1 MTSCTS
7 RCRSRRGTCLCRR
20 SSPRRV
26 SWGVAEHRSTRN
38 RTPRRGVEQAV
49 PFPTARPR
57 CLLVTART
65 PDVEDSP
72 MPTYQYRCVD
82 CGSELETVQK
92 FSDPSLT
99 ECPEC
104 DGTLR
109 KVYSAVGVVFKGSG
123 FYATDNR
130 TKGKT
135 AAATATTN
143 SEKSPGTE
151 KSSGSE
157 KAATPSDSGSSST
170 KSTSSSTTS
179 AA

>member
-1 MTSCTS
+1 
-7 RCRSRRGTCLCRR
+7 
-20 SSPRRV
+20 
-26 SWGVAEHRSTRN
+26 
-38 RTPRRGVEQAV
+38 
-49 PFPTARPR
+49 
-57 CLLVTART
+57 
-65 PDVEDSP
+65 

-130 TKGKT
+130 TKGK
-135 AAATATTN
+135 AAAAAP
-143 SEKSPGTE
+143 SSSSE

-157 KAATPSDSGSSST
+157 SSSSGEKASSTSDSGSSS
-170 KSTSSSTTS
+170 KQSPSSTTT

>member
-1 MTSCTS
+1 
-7 RCRSRRGTCLCRR
+7 
-20 SSPRRV
+20 
-26 SWGVAEHRSTRN
+26 
-38 RTPRRGVEQAV
+38 
-49 PFPTARPR
+49 
-57 CLLVTART
+57 
-65 PDVEDSP
+65 

-130 TKGKT
+130 TKGK
-135 AAATATTN
+135 AAAANGPTSDKSSSTEKTATS
-143 SEKSPGTE
+143 SESGT
-151 KSSGSE
+151 SSS
-157 KAATPSDSGSSST
+157 SDSGSSSPKAASPT
-170 KSTSSSTTS
+170 KTT